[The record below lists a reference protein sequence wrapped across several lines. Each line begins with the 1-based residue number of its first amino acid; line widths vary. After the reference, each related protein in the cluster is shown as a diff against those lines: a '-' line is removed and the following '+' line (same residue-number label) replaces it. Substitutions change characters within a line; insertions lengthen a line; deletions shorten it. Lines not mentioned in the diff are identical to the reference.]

1 MNKLKLRV
9 HRVDN
14 KCIDTDGYWDGT
26 WDDSYEYIIY
36 DEEGLEV
43 AGMDG
48 YHTEEA
54 AKKAGEEK
62 LKKIEER

>member
-1 MNKLKLRV
+1 MKKFRLYV
-9 HRVDN
+9 GAQHH
-14 KCIDTDGYWDGT
+14 KCTSSQGEWDGT

-48 YHTEEA
+48 FLTIDRAREA
-54 AKKAGEEK
+54 GDKKLNE
-62 LKKIEER
+62 LRSL